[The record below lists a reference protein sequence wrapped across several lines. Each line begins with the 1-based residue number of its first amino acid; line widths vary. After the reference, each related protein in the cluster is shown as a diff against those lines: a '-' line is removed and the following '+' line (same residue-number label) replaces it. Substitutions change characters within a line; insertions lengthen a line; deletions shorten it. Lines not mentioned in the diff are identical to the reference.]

1 MEMSMYI
8 FFLVDLK
15 GKVNRFE
22 DKFYES

>member
-1 MEMSMYI
+1 MSMYI